1 MSKFEICIGGCTKIF
16 HTEWVIDDINRMVSI
31 WFKIEYDDDIRANLM
46 QTPTNSKLVWIYFTN
61 NDFE

>member
-16 HTEWVIDDINRMVSI
+16 HTEWIIDDINRRVAI
-31 WFKIEYDDDIRANLM
+31 WFRIEYDAEINANLM
-46 QTPTNSKLVWIYFTN
+46 KTQINSK